1 MINSFYGP
9 IILRYVEGKCRQ
21 KRRHNGAVFVIGCG
35 REGMGGVQFVH
46 SAVTY
51 AMCLGKCALRSTETI
66 LICVGSCK
74 GDFRDSHSI

>member
-1 MINSFYGP
+1 
-9 IILRYVEGKCRQ
+9 
-21 KRRHNGAVFVIGCG
+21 
-35 REGMGGVQFVH
+35 MGGVQFVH

-74 GDFRDSHSI
+74 GEFRDSHSI